1 MILLLKKSNTSLLLI
16 SLIATQILSSCMP
29 QDPAPIEFKSGVLKN
44 DTSKYVISEE
54 DNDITYA
61 EIKNIPSKAE
71 PKEYL
76 FEEDVVNNSA
86 SKKEEEQKPTLAEK
100 EAPPKLVEKKPD
112 IKEVQK
118 PAKNKT
124 ISEKTSQNLDDEL
137 NSIFTDSGADPK
149 IDTSPAQDLAKEPYS
164 APTAPNIPEGLTNSL
179 IKPVDGKILKG
190 FDSTNQGINIAADMG
205 TPVKSVYG
213 GQVVYSGYDS
223 KFGNLVITKLNEGDF
238 YAAFAHLDDLSLVK
252 GQQIMQGEIIGHVG
266 QSGNVSAPQLYMAIK
281 KGKIAIDPA
290 QYFNY

>member
-71 PKEYL
+71 PKECL

-86 SKKEEEQKPTLAEK
+86 SKKVEEQKPTLAEK

-137 NSIFTDSGADPK
+137 NSIFTDSGADTK

-164 APTAPNIPEGLTNSL
+164 APTAPNIPEG
-179 IKPVDGKILKG
+179 
-190 FDSTNQGINIAADMG
+190 
-205 TPVKSVYG
+205 
-213 GQVVYSGYDS
+213 
-223 KFGNLVITKLNEGDF
+223 
-238 YAAFAHLDDLSLVK
+238 
-252 GQQIMQGEIIGHVG
+252 
-266 QSGNVSAPQLYMAIK
+266 
-281 KGKIAIDPA
+281 
-290 QYFNY
+290 